1 VVAFEYN
8 RDVRLG
14 TSPVLFRSVAVSAV
28 VCCGWRFFYASLFAM
43 YVAGLVAAVMAA
55 DAGPQSTTA
64 IASCIR
70 DPRCHRTFVA
80 AHRAH
85 GFGAPENSRQA
96 VACAIEA
103 GVPLVKIDV
112 RASRD
117 GELFLL
123 HDGSLDR
130 ATNLQGRIERF
141 AAAELAQARLRNG
154 ETLPRFADVYAITR
168 GRAILVVGFKADA
181 VEQVADWIAGHG
193 SFDDLIFFVNTGK
206 EIAAAAR
213 AKARHPRMIVMV
225 RLLDTRVTVDSTRAA
240 LGRLPEIFHTDR
252 VGAGT
257 VASLHALGVKVFMN
271 IVAWEAYIQPL
282 KYLAVSWTLHT
293 KADIILSDDPLSLMR
308 RVTGH

>member
-1 VVAFEYN
+1 
-8 RDVRLG
+8 
-14 TSPVLFRSVAVSAV
+14 
-28 VCCGWRFFYASLFAM
+28 M
-43 YVAGLVAAVMAA
+43 AGLLAAATAA
-55 DAGPQSTTA
+55 DAGEQSATA

-70 DPRCHRTFVA
+70 DPHCHRTFVA

-96 VACAIEA
+96 VSRATEA
-103 GVPLVKIDV
+103 GVPLIKIDV

-130 ATNLQGRIERF
+130 ATNLRGRIERF

-193 SFDDLIFFVNTGK
+193 SFDDLIFFVNTGE

-225 RLLDTRVTVDSTRAA
+225 RLLETRVTVDSTRAA
-240 LGRLPEIFHTDR
+240 LGGLPEIFHTDR

-271 IVAWEAYIQPL
+271 IVPWEAYIQPL

-308 RVTGH
+308 RASGH

>member
-1 VVAFEYN
+1 M
-8 RDVRLG
+8 
-14 TSPVLFRSVAVSAV
+14 
-28 VCCGWRFFYASLFAM
+28 W
-43 YVAGLVAAVMAA
+43 VAGLLAAAA
-55 DAGPQSTTA
+55 GAEAGLQSTEA

-85 GFGAPENSRQA
+85 SFGAPENSRQA
-96 VACAIEA
+96 VSRATEA
-103 GVPLVKIDV
+103 GVPLIKIDV

-123 HDGSLDR
+123 HDGSLER
-130 ATNLQGRIERF
+130 ATNLRGRIERF
-141 AAAELAQARLRNG
+141 AAAELAQARLHNG
-154 ETLPRFADVYAITR
+154 ETLPRFTDVYALTR
-168 GRAILVVGFKADA
+168 GRAILIVGFKADA

-193 SFDDLIFFVNTGK
+193 SFDDLIFFVNTGE

-240 LGRLPEIFHTDR
+240 LGGLPEIFHTDR

-257 VASLHALGVKVFMN
+257 VASFHALGVKVFMN
-271 IVAWEAYIQPL
+271 IVPWEAYVQPL
-282 KYLAVSWTLHT
+282 KYLAVSWVLRT

-308 RVTGH
+308 RTAGH